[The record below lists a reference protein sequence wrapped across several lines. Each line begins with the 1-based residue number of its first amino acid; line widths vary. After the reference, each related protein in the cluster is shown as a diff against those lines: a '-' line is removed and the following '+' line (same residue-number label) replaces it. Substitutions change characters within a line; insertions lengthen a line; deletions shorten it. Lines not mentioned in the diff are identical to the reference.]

1 MAIFNSYVKLPE
13 GIWKSCLLRSFRH
26 SSQRCAVLKLTK
38 SDKASPSILFLVCS
52 LGFLDLKSYGK
63 ARLARKCVTC
73 RLSPDAR
80 HSQCDIS
87 PLGKKPGPQIKRPKN
102 CKGKVRERDGE
113 REDRIKDRSSGFR
126 QPLI

>member
-1 MAIFNSYVKLPE
+1 MTKHRLP
-13 GIWKSCLLRSFRH
+13 SFF
-26 SSQRCAVLKLTK
+26 SSEFPGSSV
-38 SDKASPSILFLVCS
+38 
-52 LGFLDLKSYGK
+52 
-63 ARLARKCVTC
+63 VTC

-113 REDRIKDRSSGFR
+113 REDRIEDKSQIIGVSATAH
-126 QPLI
+126 LILKICLGMHHLFSLKIIQHLH